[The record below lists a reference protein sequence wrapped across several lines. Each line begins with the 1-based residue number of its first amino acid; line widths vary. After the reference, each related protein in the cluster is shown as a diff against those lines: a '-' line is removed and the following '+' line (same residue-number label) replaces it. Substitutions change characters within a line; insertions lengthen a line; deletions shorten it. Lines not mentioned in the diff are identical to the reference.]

1 MTIGMSIGLLEP
13 LGDRTYRRL
22 FAAQVLS
29 LLGTGLTT
37 VALALLAYRLA
48 GPEAGAVLGTALA
61 IKMIAYVA
69 IAPVVGAHAARFPR
83 RGFLVALDLVR
94 AAIVLALPFVTQVWQ
109 IYVLIFL
116 LQSCS
121 AAFTPT
127 FQATIPDI
135 LPDEKRYTQALSLS
149 RLAYDT
155 EAVAS
160 PMLAAAL
167 LAVIPFH
174 WLFLGNVAGF
184 TASAFL
190 VLSVALPAAR
200 PAVMAQGAWARTTR
214 GIWIY
219 LATPRLRG
227 LLALNLAVAAAGA
240 FVIVNTVVLVRGP
253 LGGDEGS
260 VALLMAAY
268 GAGSMAAA
276 LLLPRL
282 LDRIAER
289 RLMLSGAALLLA
301 GLAIVA
307 SGPGWWLAVV
317 LWLGMGFG
325 SSLVQTPGGRLLRR
339 SSHAED
345 RPALFAAQF
354 SLSHACWLVTY
365 PLAGWAGARFGL
377 PATALILVVI
387 GAAGMVLAVSAWPAD
402 DPDVVAH
409 HHDRI
414 VHRHGA
420 GDEAH
425 HATAIAAPDG
435 SHAHG
440 PLEHAHAFVIDDH
453 HPHWPARI

>member
-1 MTIGMSIGLLEP
+1 MTARTSIGLFEP

-48 GPEAGAVLGTALA
+48 GAQAGAVLGTALA

-83 RGFLVALDLVR
+83 RGFLIALDLIR
-94 AAIVLALPFVTQVWQ
+94 AAIVLALPFVTQVWH

-155 EAVAS
+155 EALAS

-184 TASAFL
+184 VASALL

-214 GIWIY
+214 GLWIY

-227 LLALNLAVAAAGA
+227 LLALNMAVAAAGA

-253 LGGDEGS
+253 LGGNEGS

-268 GAGSMAAA
+268 GAGSMVAA
-276 LLLPRL
+276 LLLPKL
-282 LDRIAER
+282 LNHMAER

-317 LWLGMGFG
+317 LWLSMGFG

-365 PLAGWAGARFGL
+365 PLAGWAGAHFGL
-377 PATALILVVI
+377 TATALLLVVI
-387 GAAGMVLAVSAWPAD
+387 GAAGAMLAVAAWPAD
-402 DPDVVAH
+402 DPEVVAH
-409 HHDRI
+409 QHDRI
-414 VHRHGA
+414 VHSHGA

-425 HATAIAAPDG
+425 HANSSEAPNR
-435 SHAHG
+435 SHAHE
-440 PLEHAHAFVIDDH
+440 PLDHAHAFVIDDH
-453 HPHWPARI
+453 HPHWPVRV